1 MPCAS
6 AAGALGRGRR
16 GHSRRA
22 ARPTAAASGSA
33 ARPRRRMPGARSWP
47 RRVRADAHVR
57 AQVDRAARGRW
68 CAEHHVAARALRR
81 AADIRRQLA
90 RQLAALG
97 LPPGGAPGAPDAPD
111 ALRRALVAGLFPH
124 AAAAVPGGA
133 RARAP
138 SSRLAS
144 VCAGSAVLWQVCCH
158 LHPALAM
165 PGGARGSRARMQ
177 RARVRVCPYA
187 QRRAQAAR
195 RPLARPGSAGQAGA
209 RLDLGRARA
218 RRRAGTR
225 GPGPRA
231 GGYRVLATGQAVAL
245 HPSSV
250 LCGERP
256 PCIVFDELLR
266 TTRDYARQ
274 ARPRPGALCPRF
286 VLLCLNFHSILGP
299 SLMLLTSTRLSA
311 SLQAAPVA
319 GGMSCPAG
327 HACTATAPTVPSPGA
342 RHLRPRSTRVFSL
355 RRTLHPILG
364 SPSSADAWRGL
375 PAGDC
380 HRCGLAAGAG
390 PDLLRAACGRR
401 GERPAAAGVTAPPHG
416 YMRLT

>member
-342 RHLRPRSTRVFSL
+342 RHLRPRSTRVCLL
-355 RRTLHPILG
+355 RRTLRPILG
-364 SPSSADAWRGL
+364 GPSRR
-375 PAGDC
+375 
-380 HRCGLAAGAG
+380 RCVEGLA
-390 PDLLRAACGRR
+390 RR
-401 GERPAAAGVTAPPHG
+401 
-416 YMRLT
+416 